1 MTKVRFLK
9 TMAGAGLLSL
19 LTMGPVLG
27 EEALDSGAFQ
37 SIIKNQMNA
46 FATGNAKAA
55 YSFATNSLQQRF
67 QSPELFMEMVKQ
79 GYQPVYNPKS
89 VTFGQSKM
97 TQFGP
102 TQEVYVTGPKGQN
115 WLALYSF
122 EQQEDGSWR
131 ISGCYLTKSDG
142 FSA

>member
-1 MTKVRFLK
+1 
-9 TMAGAGLLSL
+9 MAKFRSWKSIVGAALVSSFTLGPAFAEEGLD
-19 LTMGPVLG
+19 GQ
-27 EEALDSGAFQ
+27 AFQ
-37 SIIKNQMNA
+37 SIIKNQMSA
-46 FATGNAKAA
+46 FAAGNAEAA

-67 QSPELFMEMVKQ
+67 QSPELFMEMVRQ
-79 GYQPVYNPKS
+79 GYQPVYDPKS

-97 TQFGP
+97 TQLGP
-102 TQEVYVTGPKGQN
+102 TQEVYVIGPKGRN

-142 FSA
+142 FAA

>member
-1 MTKVRFLK
+1 MARFQFWK
-9 TMAGAGLLSL
+9 TLAAAGLAGLMS
-19 LTMGPVLG
+19 GSAFAEG
-27 EEALDSGAFQ
+27 SLDSDAFQ
-37 SIIKNQMNA
+37 NIIKNQMSA
-46 FATGNAKAA
+46 FAAGNAKAA
-55 YSFATNSLQQRF
+55 YSFATNSLQQKF
-67 QSPELFMEMVKQ
+67 QSPEMFMEMVRQ

-97 TQFGP
+97 TQLGP
-102 TQEVYVTGPKGQN
+102 TQEVYVIGPKGRN

-142 FSA
+142 FAA